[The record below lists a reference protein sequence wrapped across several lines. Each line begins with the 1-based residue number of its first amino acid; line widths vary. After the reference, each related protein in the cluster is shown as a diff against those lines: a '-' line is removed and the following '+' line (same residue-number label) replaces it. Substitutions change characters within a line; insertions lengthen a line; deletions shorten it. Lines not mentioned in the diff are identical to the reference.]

1 MVAND
6 LDTGATGA
14 SAITNRSG
22 GARCT
27 FLENMMPTVYT
38 EVEVDVDLD
47 DFSDDALIEELDRR
61 GLGAESGDTTA
72 TEIITAIWLKRRM
85 GCDYQ
90 ADLDQ
95 LIYQTIGKVI

>member
-6 LDTGATGA
+6 LGAGVA
-14 SAITNRSG
+14 GSSAVAHRSG
-22 GARCT
+22 GARST
-27 FLENMMPTVYT
+27 FLENIMPTVYT

-47 DFSDDALIEELDRR
+47 DFSDDDLLDEIDRR
-61 GLGAESGDTTA
+61 GLGAEASETTA

-90 ADLDQ
+90 AELEQ

>member
-6 LDTGATGA
+6 LDLGTTGA
-14 SAITNRSG
+14 SVV
-22 GARCT
+22 ARETVGTRRT

-47 DFSDDALIEELDRR
+47 DFSDDDLIEELDRR
-61 GLGAESGDTTA
+61 GLGAEAGDTTA